1 MVALRHGLGVKN
13 PGMIVKDI
21 GGAILARKAPKMT
34 ELIIEE
40 TSGVDHPAHLH
51 EGWLVIKASNT
62 QTVADV
68 LDALPE
74 PLGESMSDDPT
85 EVVTAETDSEV
96 LLSADEEKAE
106 GTEPENKQVEEELA
120 MAMARIAELEARI
133 AEMEGAEP
141 ADMEPMEEA
150 ADDVVALAKSAPEPI
165 RKAMEELA
173 KAKAEAEDALAKER
187 EDRADADAIVKARDT
202 FKHLNLDP
210 EKVGPALRRLAAID
224 ADLAKSVEDALSAAD
239 AQNESADIFTEV
251 GKGYVPSGDAIN
263 RMTSLA
269 KAAVSEGKAATVEQA
284 MAQVAIENPA
294 LYNDYLNEKGA

>member
-1 MVALRHGLGVKN
+1 M
-13 PGMIVKDI
+13 
-21 GGAILARKAPKMT
+21 ARKAPKMT

-51 EGWLVIKASNT
+51 EGWLVIKASST

-68 LDALPE
+68 MNALPE
-74 PLGESMSDDPT
+74 PLGESMADDPT
-85 EVVTAETDSEV
+85 EVTAETDSEV
-96 LLSADEEKAE
+96 LLAADEGKAE
-106 GTEPENKQVEEELA
+106 GTEPESKQVEEELA

-141 ADMEPMEEA
+141 EMDEMEES

-173 KAKAEAEDALAKER
+173 KAKADAENALAKER
-187 EDRADADAIVKARDT
+187 EDRADADATAKARDT
-202 FKHLNLDP
+202 FKHLNIDP
-210 EKVGPALRRLAAID
+210 EKVGPALRRLALMD
-224 ADLAKSVEDALSAAD
+224 ADLAKSVEDALVAAD

-251 GKGYVPSGDAIN
+251 GKGYVASGDAIN
-263 RMTSLA
+263 KMTSLA

-294 LYNDYLNEKGA
+294 LYNDYLTEKGA

>member
-1 MVALRHGLGVKN
+1 M
-13 PGMIVKDI
+13 
-21 GGAILARKAPKMT
+21 ARKAPKMT

-68 LDALPE
+68 MNALPE
-74 PLGESMSDDPT
+74 PLGESMADDPT
-85 EVVTAETDSEV
+85 EVTAETDSEV
-96 LLSADEEKAE
+96 LLAADEEKAE

-141 ADMEPMEEA
+141 EMDEMEES

-173 KAKAEAEDALAKER
+173 KAKADAENALAKER

-202 FKHLNLDP
+202 FKHLNIDP
-210 EKVGPALRRLAAID
+210 EKVGPALRRLALMD
-224 ADLAKSVEDALSAAD
+224 ADLAKSVEDALIAAD

-251 GKGYVPSGDAIN
+251 GKGYVPTGDAIAK
-263 RMTSLA
+263 MTSLA

-294 LYNDYLNEKGA
+294 LYNDYLTEKGA